1 MSSVETIPFC
11 QNPVLPQL
19 LWSNTES
26 TVTFHRRRRRNCGVW
41 LGFCFLLVV
50 SAAYLL
56 SLVGI
61 IKDKLWEVELNGNGA
76 VLVWFFLVF
85 FTVVHAVLRARTI
98 TTRLAEFGIEVEP
111 EWPST
116 LFFLCVCYF
125 GCSGIEQDPLVEHQ
139 CLTSHMLFWTKRQ
152 TFLWTHSKML

>member
-11 QNPVLPQL
+11 QNPVLLQL
-19 LWSNTES
+19 LWRTES

-76 VLVWFFLVF
+76 VLVFYCGPCSAQSKDYNDTVGWVWNWSWTGMTLNIIFFF
-85 FTVVHAVLRARTI
+85 F
-98 TTRLAEFGIEVEP
+98 
-111 EWPST
+111 
-116 LFFLCVCYF
+116 CYF